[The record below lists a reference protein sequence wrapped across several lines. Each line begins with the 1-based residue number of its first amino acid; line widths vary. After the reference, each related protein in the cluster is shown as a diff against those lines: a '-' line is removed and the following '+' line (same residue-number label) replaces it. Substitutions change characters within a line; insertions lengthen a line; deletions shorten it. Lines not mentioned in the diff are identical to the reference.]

1 MLHVTS
7 QNIYEQNQSYS
18 AHKIPIFMIK
28 SIDYVWSTEMPLK
41 TPILGVRY
49 QALGQCSVSEMT
61 GRSHWLKCLPAHT
74 YCSVSPSLFHVVR
87 T

>member
-18 AHKIPIFMIK
+18 VYKIPIFMTN

-41 TPILGVRY
+41 TPILGARY
-49 QALGQCSVSEMT
+49 QALGN
-61 GRSHWLKCLPAHT
+61 
-74 YCSVSPSLFHVVR
+74 
-87 T
+87 